1 MPVVVGAQETEDSC
15 AFSRERNCSALRIEI
30 ESKVRPKKD
39 SPCFESQKELQSLLQ
54 QTYRKSTRG

>member
-15 AFSRERNCSALRIEI
+15 AFRRERNCSALRIEI
-30 ESKVRPKKD
+30 VKGKAEKE